1 MQEIWKDI
9 PNYEGLYQISNK
21 GRVKNTKTNKILST
35 YLSSYKNDNHTKYYK
50 VDLSKNKK
58 KKKYYIHRLMAIT
71 FLNLNSDSKF
81 QVDHKNDNSFDN
93 NINNLQIL
101 TQEQNLKKQMELM
114 KKNIDLYKNN
124 IIKNMFLWEYK
135 IEK

>member
-35 YLSSYKNDNHTKYYK
+35 YLSSYKNDNHT
-50 VDLSKNKK
+50 
-58 KKKYYIHRLMAIT
+58 KYYIHRLMAIT